1 MASLVKVVYEEL
13 DSRDDQPRHRAITGY
28 RIDGPDDDHFV
39 QIKRESDGRRFL
51 INRTAIVKIETLQE
65 A

>member
-13 DSRDDQPRHRAITGY
+13 DSRDDQPHHRAITGY
-28 RIDGPDDDHFV
+28 RIDCPDDHFV

-51 INRTAIVKIETLQE
+51 INRTAIVKIETLRE